1 MMGIKKRVGV
11 AVASVLGAATCVVG
25 PVAQAEA
32 APAPAPTHGA
42 YQNGCTLSPDS
53 GVVSGVYFNFH
64 NSCDW
69 HDLCYHYKYYG
80 NSSAGRASCDS
91 GFKSR
96 MRSWCADRYGSWY
109 EVAHKGVC
117 YGVAET
123 YYRAVRTFGGAF
135 F

>member
-1 MMGIKKRVGV
+1 MGIKKRVGV
-11 AVASVLGAATCVVG
+11 TVASLVGAVVCVTG
-25 PVAQAEA
+25 PVAPVEA
-32 APAPAPTHGA
+32 ASTPAPTHGPN
-42 YQNGCTLSPDS
+42 QNGCTLSPDS

-64 NSCDW
+64 SSCDW
-69 HDLCYHYKYYG
+69 HDLCYHHKYYG
-80 NSSAGRASCDS
+80 DSSAGRASCDS

-96 MRSWCADRYGSWY
+96 MRGWCAGTYGSWY

-123 YYRAVRTFGGAF
+123 YYQAVRAFGGPF